1 VPGQAARCATS
12 PGRVAACVG
21 STDRP
26 SGTCSSLTVHD
37 RGDVVTVDDLL
48 AAVEAMGGR
57 LDEDAPRKQVA
68 DAIRWEIAKGRVRR
82 AGWGRYAPGH
92 VPRSTVRYMRRRLTD
107 WTAFEAADG

>member
-1 VPGQAARCATS
+1 MRWIDGLTLRYVL
-12 PGRVAACVG
+12 V
-21 STDRP
+21 
-26 SGTCSSLTVHD
+26 LTVLD

-92 VPRSTVRYMRRRLTD
+92 VPRSTVRYMRRRLSE
-107 WTAFEAADG
+107 WIAFGTAPG